1 MRTSDPNI
9 WAAGDAVETAHTVLP
24 GSWITPPPGPANRE
38 ARVAAENICGRDTEY
53 RSSQGTSIVKV
64 FDMVVGG
71 TGATER
77 QLITDGIDYRV
88 VHIHPSGH
96 AGSYPGSAMMHLKL
110 LFAPS
115 TGKILG
121 AQVAG
126 YDGVDKRLDVLA
138 TVLRFGGTVHDLEQL
153 ELGSALPFGSA
164 KDPVNMA
171 GFVASNVL
179 QGDLVLWYAGDFPA
193 AIEGARL
200 VDVRTPEEYG
210 VWHIPGAENV
220 PLAAL
225 RTESEDWD
233 RSVPVRL
240 YCAVGFRSYL
250 GYRILS
256 QRGFTDVATLSG
268 GSNTFRYWH
277 DVEPASPAAPAPDT
291 PYAEAVDLIA
301 SMKGSGE
308 SVVLDCTGLA
318 DPGPIMR
325 LSSTMDEL
333 AAGDE
338 IIVRVSDH
346 GFVSD
351 GPAWAASH
359 GHELVTMTPEG
370 ADYVATF
377 RKGSQAPA
385 TSGLVVAPKRTRT
398 SIVVFSGDLDKMLA
412 ALIIANGA
420 LAMGQSVSMFFTFW
434 GLNAL
439 RRANAPKR
447 DHSALG
453 RMFGMMMPSGPDRL
467 PLSQMNMA
475 GAGPAM
481 IKHVMK
487 EHDVQSV
494 PELITASRE
503 SGARLIAC
511 TTTMDLLGI
520 AKTDLIDGIELG
532 GVATFLGESEKSG
545 TTLFI

>member
-1 MRTSDPNI
+1 
-9 WAAGDAVETAHTVLP
+9 
-24 GSWITPPPGPANRE
+24 
-38 ARVAAENICGRDTEY
+38 
-53 RSSQGTSIVKV
+53 
-64 FDMVVGG
+64 
-71 TGATER
+71 
-77 QLITDGIDYRV
+77 
-88 VHIHPSGH
+88 
-96 AGSYPGSAMMHLKL
+96 
-110 LFAPS
+110 
-115 TGKILG
+115 
-121 AQVAG
+121 
-126 YDGVDKRLDVLA
+126 
-138 TVLRFGGTVHDLEQL
+138 
-153 ELGSALPFGSA
+153 
-164 KDPVNMA
+164 
-171 GFVASNVL
+171 
-179 QGDLVLWYAGDFPA
+179 
-193 AIEGARL
+193 
-200 VDVRTPEEYG
+200 
-210 VWHIPGAENV
+210 
-220 PLAAL
+220 
-225 RTESEDWD
+225 
-233 RSVPVRL
+233 
-240 YCAVGFRSYL
+240 
-250 GYRILS
+250 
-256 QRGFTDVATLSG
+256 
-268 GSNTFRYWH
+268 
-277 DVEPASPAAPAPDT
+277 
-291 PYAEAVDLIA
+291 
-301 SMKGSGE
+301 MKGTGE
-308 SVVLDCTGLA
+308 SVVLDCTGLG

-338 IIVRVSDH
+338 IVVRVSDP

-385 TSGLVVAPKRTRT
+385 TSGLVVAPKPTRT

-447 DHSALG
+447 DHSALE

-487 EHDVQSV
+487 EHDIQSV